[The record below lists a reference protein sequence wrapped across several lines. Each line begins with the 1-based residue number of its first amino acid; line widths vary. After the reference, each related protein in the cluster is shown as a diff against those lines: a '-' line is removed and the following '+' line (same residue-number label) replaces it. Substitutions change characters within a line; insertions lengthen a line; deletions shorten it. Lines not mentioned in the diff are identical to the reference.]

1 MSAPNHNNIDSKTS
15 YKQQEMVK
23 NHILK
28 HNNKILGILLRL
40 QLSKQV
46 AAIYPP
52 YPLLQLLK
60 KDVFLT
66 AIIV

>member
-1 MSAPNHNNIDSKTS
+1 
-15 YKQQEMVK
+15 MVK